1 MYVCTYPICILHEHN
16 FSNQTRTRI
25 RIHTHT
31 QTLEHT
37 TRTHTQTQ
45 ASMYVCMSR
54 NCVLCFVHARKRDNM
69 TSQQP
74 Q

>member
-1 MYVCTYPICILHEHN
+1 MYVRIQYAFYMKTILAIKRAHAFE
-16 FSNQTRTRI
+16 
-25 RIHTHT
+25 HTHT
-31 QTLEHT
+31 IEHT

-69 TSQQP
+69 TGQQP